1 MFHLYAQ
8 INGRCMVSTVS
19 PGKAVEYKGQALTH
33 QGQSKRNFLFGKEW
47 VLFLLF
53 IAPNFFFLIMFTYW
67 PLWENIRLS
76 LEQTPMLAFSGKNKF
91 VGFDNYTTL
100 FDNREF
106 RLVLK
111 NTAIFIGACVV
122 FTLAFGLMAAM
133 LLNLKLKG
141 RNAVRALVFAP
152 TLISGAAIGVVW
164 AYIFDPRFGLL
175 AQVFGWINIDSPRW
189 LERPGWALA
198 AVIIVY
204 VWKNLGFAA
213 VIFLAGLQGIP
224 ADLYD
229 AAKIDGANA
238 WWRFRSVTIP
248 MLSPISFFLMI
259 TSILATFQAFDII
272 QTMTEGGPAYG
283 STTLVYYVYD
293 KSFGTGQNYGRAAA
307 AAIILFV
314 VMLLVTILQFRLSE
328 KKVHYDG

>member
-1 MFHLYAQ
+1 
-8 INGRCMVSTVS
+8 MVTTASTAN
-19 PGKAVEYKGQALTH
+19 PVEYDGKPLIQERQTRRSFFA
-33 QGQSKRNFLFGKEW
+33 GKEW
-47 VLFLLF
+47 ILF
-53 IAPNFFFLIMFTYW
+53 ILFVTPNFFFLIMFTYW
-67 PLWENIRLS
+67 PLWENIKLS
-76 LEQTPMLAFSGKNKF
+76 LEQTPMLAFSGNNRF
-91 VGFDNYTTL
+91 VGLDNYTTL
-100 FDNREF
+100 FQNREF

-111 NTAIFIGACVV
+111 NTVIFIGACVV
-122 FTLAFGLMAAM
+122 FTLFFGLMAAL

-164 AYIFDPRFGLL
+164 AYIFDPRYGLL
-175 AQVFGWINIDSPRW
+175 AQVLGWISIDSPRW
-189 LERPGWALA
+189 LERPGWALT

-307 AAIILFV
+307 AAIILFL
-314 VMLLVTILQFRLSE
+314 VMLLVTAIQFRLSE

>member
-1 MFHLYAQ
+1 MASSSGTLET
-8 INGRCMVSTVS
+8 ST
-19 PGKAVEYKGQALTH
+19 YKGLHVETV
-33 QGQSKRNFLFGKEW
+33 KRSWRDRMASKEW

-53 IAPNFFFLIMFTYW
+53 VAPNLLFLVLFTYW

-76 LEQTPMLAFSGKNKF
+76 LQKTDLLAFTGKNQF
-91 VGFDNYTTL
+91 VGLDNYRYI
-100 FDNREF
+100 FENRVF
-106 RLVLK
+106 QQVLR
-111 NTAIFIGACVV
+111 NTVIFIVACVGL
-122 FTLAFGLMAAM
+122 TMAFGLMVAL
-133 LLNLKLKG
+133 LLNQKLRG
-141 RNAVRALVFAP
+141 RTFARAVVFAP
-152 TLISGAAIGVVW
+152 TLLSGAAIGIVW

-175 AQVFGWINIDSPRW
+175 AQILDWFWIPSPPW
-189 LERPGWALA
+189 LNRPEWALP

-224 ADLYD
+224 QDLYD

-238 WWRFRSVTIP
+238 WWRFKSVTLP
-248 MLSPISFFLMI
+248 MLSPISFFLFI

-272 QTMTEGGPAYG
+272 QVMTQGGPAYG

-293 KSFGTGQNYGRAAA
+293 QSFGQGANFGRAAA
-307 AAIILFV
+307 SAIVLFLA
-314 VMLLVTILQFRLSE
+314 MLVVTIVQLRFTE